1 MKFMYVIS
9 SYNNIVQPSWFSKT
23 LVRENQ
29 ENPYLHQRYSRKLQP
44 QLATHLMSC
53 KASLILFLFKKEN
66 LVVFQPLNPMPP

>member
-1 MKFMYVIS
+1 MKFMYVLS
-9 SYNNIVQPSWFSKT
+9 AYHKLVQPSNMSKA

-29 ENPYLHQRYSRKLQP
+29 ENPYFHQRYSRKLQP

-66 LVVFQPLNPMPP
+66 LVL